1 MTGFWQRNG
10 LPRATSTAVAFLIAH
25 RPFSAVI
32 LSLKAATFR
41 SLSDLLNT
49 AAPMQ
54 IQERRRNQEVL
65 LEKLNQ
71 LAAQTATIK
80 VRSCLAECME

>member
-1 MTGFWQRNG
+1 M
-10 LPRATSTAVAFLIAH
+10 AFLIAQG
-25 RPFSAVI
+25 PFSAVI

-80 VRSCLAECME
+80 VRSCLAKCTV